1 MNGNIHIYFFPSAQ
15 FALEGYISNRSGG
28 ILAYFKSMTHR
39 QLSSGN
45 LCRKIKAVPFEI
57 NLKKKLK
64 KRKMASYINLLS
76 TFTNSE
82 FFLYNVT
89 MMKDSFA
96 CTYDSFLIMANFN
109 MEPSDPFLTS
119 FCDSNSLINLIKDNC
134 MF

>member
-1 MNGNIHIYFFPSAQ
+1 METYIFTSFLLPSLPWKDILVIGVVAYLPTLNQWLIVNSQVEIYAEK
-15 FALEGYISNRSGG
+15 L
-28 ILAYFKSMTHR
+28 K
-39 QLSSGN
+39 LS
-45 LCRKIKAVPFEI
+45 LLR
-57 NLKKKLK
+57 LTLKKLK

-89 MMKDSFA
+89 MMTDSFA